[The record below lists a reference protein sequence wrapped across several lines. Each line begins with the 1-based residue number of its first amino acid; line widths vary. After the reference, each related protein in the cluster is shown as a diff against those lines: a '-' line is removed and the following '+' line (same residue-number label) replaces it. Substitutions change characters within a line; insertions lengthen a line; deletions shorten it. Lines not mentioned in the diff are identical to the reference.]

1 MTAPDQRTSRGDEP
15 EDDRD
20 DDTADAVAELETGPA
35 FDDPPTRPIPP
46 VRRRSST
53 ASGSILAA
61 AMLGLREVLEGPQKE
76 KIVIQAE
83 MPGEPPDIDK
93 LGLQAEL
100 DDGRLAVGP
109 PLDDLKAQAAASR
122 RSARARR
129 RRRT

>member
-1 MTAPDQRTSRGDEP
+1 MTRPP
-15 EDDRD
+15 D
-20 DDTADAVAELETGPA
+20 DDLDAAVTELETGPP
-35 FDDPPTRPIPP
+35 FDEEPRPIQP

-61 AMLGLREVLEGPQKE
+61 AMLGLRDVLEGPQKE

-109 PLDDLKAQAAASR
+109 PLDDLKEQAAASR
-122 RSARARR
+122 RAPRSR